1 MPRKLLFVFV
11 VSVVI
16 VAIARVTCPSDLYDQ
31 HQPRTIAYTAD
42 MVVNGHWIL
51 PVDAAGVPATKPPLY
66 NWIGAL
72 AVVATGSWSEWVL
85 RLPSVLA
92 AAVTLL
98 ITMVA
103 AGWMCPEPLH
113 DGIPA
118 DERKQRVRVVML
130 FAGAAW
136 VTCYPVM
143 KLAYLARPDMVLAA
157 CMSASWAL
165 ATIALRPECQ
175 RRWAWSLAFWLCV
188 GLAALAKGPPALAG
202 VLYALLAAKL
212 IHGRWSA
219 FNRLYW
225 WWGLPLALAIGLSW
239 LYLAYRINPVHVNEV
254 LLGKELAKRVT
265 RDGPLG
271 PLLKV
276 YQMPLHFIVRFLP
289 WTVPFVF
296 ALIAVPWRKWA
307 SHTIAPGLLWVFT
320 LLLFFTLGSGGRADF
335 LAPAYG
341 PAAGVAAAGAL
352 MMIERWRPMR
362 VALSL
367 IPLITAGILGWYVSD
382 LTPAAREKVGTH
394 SQEFINQVRP
404 IVGEQHIRFTG
415 AQTEMVRTLLR
426 RAYPVDRSL
435 DDNAAWEI
443 RPIAAG
449 EAPLVQSGEIRDG
462 AGSTPAKLGL
472 FRLARP

>member
-1 MPRKLLFVFV
+1 MLRVPFFVFV
-11 VSVVI
+11 VALVI
-16 VAIARVTCPSDLYDQ
+16 VAVARVTSPSDLYDQ

-42 MVVNGHWIL
+42 MVINGHWIL

-72 AVVATGSWSEWVL
+72 AVMATGSWGEWVL
-85 RLPSVLA
+85 RLPSVLS

-98 ITMVA
+98 ITMA
-103 AGWMCPEPLH
+103 TAGWMCPEPQH
-113 DGIPA
+113 GDITG
-118 DERKQRVRVVML
+118 DERKQRVGWMMI

-136 VTCYPVM
+136 VTCYPM
-143 KLAYLARPDMVLAA
+143 AKLAYLARPDMVLAA
-157 CMSASWAL
+157 CMTASWAL
-165 ATIALRPECQ
+165 ATIALRPECR

-219 FNRLYW
+219 FNRLHW
-225 WWGLPLALAIGLSW
+225 WWGFPLALALAFSW
-239 LYLAYRINPVHVNEV
+239 LYMAYRINPVHVNEV
-254 LLGKELAKRVT
+254 LLGKEVAKRVT

-296 ALIAVPWRKWA
+296 VLIAVPWRKWTTH
-307 SHTIAPGLLWVFT
+307 STAPGLLWVFT

-335 LAPAYG
+335 LAPVYG

-352 MMIERWRPMR
+352 MMIERWRPLR
-362 VALSL
+362 VALSV
-367 IPLITAGILGWYVSD
+367 IPLITAGILVWYVSD